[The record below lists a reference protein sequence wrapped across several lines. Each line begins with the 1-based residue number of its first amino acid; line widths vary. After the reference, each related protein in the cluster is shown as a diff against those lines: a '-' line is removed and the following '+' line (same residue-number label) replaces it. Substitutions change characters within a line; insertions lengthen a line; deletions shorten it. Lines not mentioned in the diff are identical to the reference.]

1 MVNFEFHIRFVSFK
15 ICCLSHVENYKFH
28 HGLKLVSKS
37 TCIFKYDYS
46 ITLQLKI
53 DKRVFCL
60 QFITTQYFHNPPPP
74 CLTSPLPFPHPLFFH
89 TLDAEAFGTRSLDEN
104 LAQLRGFRLGR
115 KEILDEEEEDLLSL
129 LEPDLVRPE
138 LREAGFVS
146 EAAASSLFF
155 RPRERFGAFFLFR
168 TSLSF
173 LKETNSIRK

>member
-1 MVNFEFHIRFVSFK
+1 MWNTTSSTMDQSLFR
-15 ICCLSHVENYKFH
+15 
-28 HGLKLVSKS
+28 KS
-37 TCIFKYDYS
+37 TCISQYYFS
-46 ITLQLKI
+46 ITLQPKKNTKEFFVSKTLP
-53 DKRVFCL
+53 
-60 QFITTQYFHNPPPP
+60 HNIFTYPPPLFYFP
-74 CLTSPLPFPHPLFFH
+74 LTPPLFLLH